1 MRSKQVTWCF
11 TPSQPVRIY
20 QGEAVDKKVT
30 WCFTPSQPV
39 RVYLGEAV
47 DNCTERKKQKTNKQK
62 TLVFYSSLSILFTFH
77 LPIDHRLSSSREFS
91 RAVLFVYVGGVT
103 EGGGGGG
110 NKSFLLIFFQTPHSR
125 PRTPLL
131 CACGPAVA
139 FPQLA
144 TVAVVYKDSR
154 WSSWID
160 SSQPCCYM
168 SKRACIGADRR
179 LCHRFKAP
187 DLGFKTKREQWCTN
201 TSTLSA
207 SRLEISVYT
216 FGLIFQR

>member
-1 MRSKQVTWCF
+1 M
-11 TPSQPVRIY
+11 
-20 QGEAVDKKVT
+20 DKKVT
-30 WCFTPSQPV
+30 WCFTPSQLV

-47 DNCTERKKQKTNKQK
+47 DNCTERKKQNKQQQK
-62 TLVFYSSLSILFTFH
+62 QLIQVSVFCSLFICLLITVYPPPERF
-77 LPIDHRLSSSREFS
+77 R
-91 RAVLFVYVGGVT
+91 FVFWWANG
-103 EGGGGGG
+103 GGGGGG
-110 NKSFLLIFFQTPHSR
+110 NKSFLFIFFQTPHSR

-139 FPQLA
+139 FLQLA
-144 TVAVVYKDSR
+144 TVAVVYTDYR

-179 LCHRFKAP
+179 LCHRFKVQ
-187 DLGFKTKREQWCTN
+187 DFGFKTKRKQWCRN
-201 TSTLSA
+201 TSTFSA
-207 SRLEISVYT
+207 SGPESSVYT